1 MSKFQTADL
10 VHDEDL
16 QEEHYVKKASNQSGQ
31 TGRALTDIPVCI
43 ICMEQIPLHHT
54 HGLEVTEAPPSQS
67 KDGHGCQL
75 EGGVIKILYCQ
86 SKSK

>member
-10 VHDEDL
+10 IHDEDL
-16 QEEHYVKKASNQSGQ
+16 QEEHYVKKASNENDQ
-31 TGRALTDIPVCI
+31 TGRALTDTPVCI
-43 ICMEQIPLHHT
+43 ICMEQIPLHHS
-54 HGLEVTEAPPSQS
+54 HGLEVTEAPPSLS

-86 SKSK
+86 SKAK

>member
-16 QEEHYVKKASNQSGQ
+16 QEEHYVKKASNESDR
-31 TGRALTDIPVCI
+31 TGRALTDTPVCI
-43 ICMEQIPLHHT
+43 ICMEQIPLHHA
-54 HGLEVTEAPPSQS
+54 HGLEVNEAPPSLS

-86 SKSK
+86 SKAK